1 MEAINREFERT
12 LIGDIWTSDEAMRNL
27 EEFCDVIGSR
37 WAGSDSEH
45 EGGEFLKRRME
56 DYGLHNVH
64 LEPIEFGAW
73 TRGHCTLTVT
83 APVEKAFSSIALP
96 YCPAGDVEATLID
109 AGNGEQEDIERLGD
123 AVAGKFV
130 LVAAETNPADAR
142 VTRLAHRNDKMRFA
156 ADAGAVGVIFV
167 NQNPGLL
174 HITGGIGAPGGNPNK
189 IRGVGTSWEHG
200 QALKRLLK
208 RHGGEVTV
216 ALSVGGD
223 FFPNTS
229 WNVVG
234 EIPGHSHPDEVIVVG
249 AHYDG
254 HDISQAAL
262 DDGAGTM
269 VALECARALA
279 ALPREAIGR
288 TIRFVLFCGEEVG
301 LFGSWGYASAH
312 EADVPRTRFMLN
324 LDGAGQGRG
333 GTESVTL
340 SGRPELVPWL
350 ETFRVDA
357 RYDFR
362 IVDLL
367 NSHSDHYPFAI
378 RGIPSAT
385 LMSDDDSSSLVG
397 RGWGHTEADTLDK
410 ASLRGLQM
418 SAVLAAR
425 LLLRVASDDTF
436 PAGLTPADELRQQL
450 TDLGLDT
457 ALKRSGRWDLVGAR
471 PGT

>member
-1 MEAINREFERT
+1 MGASMREHDRSV
-12 LIGDIWTSDEAMRNL
+12 IGDIWTSDESIRNL
-27 EEFCDVIGSR
+27 EELCDGIGSR

-45 EGGEFLKRRME
+45 EGGEFLKRKLE
-56 DYGLHNVH
+56 EYGLRNVH

-83 APVEKAFSSIALP
+83 SPMEKEFSAIALP
-96 YCPAGDVEATLID
+96 YCPSGDVEAPLID
-109 AGNGEQEDIERLGD
+109 GGNGEQEDIERLGD
-123 AVAGKFV
+123 ALRGKLV
-130 LVAAETNPADAR
+130 LVAAETEPAGAK
-142 VTRLAHRNDKMRFA
+142 VVKLAHRNDKMRFA
-156 ADAGAVGVIFV
+156 ADAGAAGVIFV

-174 HITGGIGAPGGNPNK
+174 HITGGIGAAGGKPNR
-189 IRGVGTSWEHG
+189 IFGIGVSWEHG

-208 RHGGEVTV
+208 RQGGEITV
-216 ALSVGGD
+216 ALSVGGE

-229 WNVVG
+229 HNVVG
-234 EIPGHSHPDEVIVVG
+234 EIEGAAHPDDVILVG

-262 DDGAGTM
+262 DDGAGTV
-269 VALECARALA
+269 VALEAARALA
-279 ALPREAIGR
+279 ALPKDAVAR

-301 LFGSWGYASAH
+301 LHGSWGYAAAH
-312 EADVPRTRFMLN
+312 EDEVPTTRFMLN
-324 LDGAGQGRG
+324 LDGAGRGRG

-350 ETFRVDA
+350 EAFRDEA

-367 NSHSDHYPFAI
+367 NSHSDHYPFAV

-385 LMSDDDSSSLVG
+385 LMSEDDSSTLVG

-418 SAVLAAR
+418 SAVLTSR
-425 LLLRVASDDTF
+425 LLLRIASDDDF
-436 PAGLTPADELRQQL
+436 PAALKPAEELRQQL
-450 TDLGLDT
+450 EDMGLDT
-457 ALKRSGRWDLVGAR
+457 ALKRSGRWALVG
-471 PGT
+471 GTATR